1 MYSFE
6 GEFRRGPIQSFRG
19 ASRKEDKGDLIKRA
33 QEERLKR
40 EELRIQNESAIKIQ
54 TLFRGYRTR
63 KKQAMRLRE
72 LFDSKLCS
80 FPKQSLVN
88 LDTVS
93 ELCCHLLFFYDGSL
107 DQSRLLWVCH
117 QMLTQKEEVVK
128 HMSHSFEKMVHQM
141 KLLLQLCLL
150 YLEKLESSQSVALPM
165 RMLETFTA
173 TETYGRLAVTKGKLG
188 PTVVQNIFEFLC
200 NKGYFKS
207 LRVLLNLKLPSY
219 FERSPH
225 PPIPIAESIFDLIM
239 KPVNI
244 AVASGDK
251 RFCTSVFAEVCRELF
266 CPPHTQQVELF
277 LLPAMAYG
285 KYPFPFVELIQALIN
300 KVGEEKE
307 RRSFLAKK
315 GPCEGSAKR
324 FEANHWLLYTLLVLG
339 EKYVEILTPQQTF
352 QYLMLLQNLVPT
364 LPQPRQQN
372 FGDDDEEEEEEENDS
387 DVEDMVI
394 DDLGTD
400 FADQEKLRESCLHY
414 LDSIALARRIVM
426 CITEFSSPDILV
438 AICNVCHSLMCQ
450 QLIPVH
456 QLRLL
461 YTLAFNTD
469 FMKRLWLECTTRYS
483 ISVSGTKASLIQT
496 LARGQCLSESD
507 VQVIVPLLSV
517 FCAAF
522 SHSLHTLHDSEFYGD
537 SEVEFQDSSVER
549 STSMPFSLSE
559 LVPMNLTLRDICLGI
574 IELASPESK
583 VSLNKD
589 YHQTFSKT
597 GIQVAK
603 EENLLRTQLWRH
615 LFKSISTLVKQLHS
629 RDTRRQ
635 FCPTNHWLADHIHI
649 RTDKLYNLQ
658 AANLYSEQPL
668 LPYLVTADTGPES
681 GPPPSGRDI
690 WNLIILTE
698 LPFVVRFTDRIKILQ
713 QHVNQDREE
722 HQSEMTNFQFGLSI
736 NIKIRRNYIYEDAF
750 DKLSEENEPNL
761 KLRLRVRL
769 VNSAG
774 IDEPGIDGGGLSR
787 EFLSEL
793 LKSGFDPN
801 RGFFKCTNDKLLYPN
816 PQAPALF
823 ENYTDHYYFLGRML
837 GKALYENLLV
847 ELPFA
852 QFFLSKILN
861 RYGIDLDIHHLAS
874 LDSEMYR
881 NLLFLKT
888 YKEDVVDLGLDFT
901 VATNELGVTKIEELK
916 PGGKDIQ
923 VSNYNRIE
931 YIHLM
936 ADYKLNKQI
945 RPHCQAFR
953 LGLANVM
960 NLEWLRMFDEHELQE
975 LISGANTPVNLEDLK
990 KHTNYSGGFTAEHP
1004 VIEIF
1009 WKVVHNLTDQQL
1021 RLLLKFVTSCSR
1033 PPLLGFKDLY
1043 PVFCIHNAGTE
1054 LERLPTASTCMN
1066 LLKLPEFYSEDTMR
1080 SKLLYAIES
1089 ATGFE
1094 LS

>member
-19 ASRKEDKGDLIKRA
+19 ASTKECKEDLIKRA

-40 EELRIQNESAIKIQ
+40 EEFRIQNESAVKIQ

-63 KKQAMRLRE
+63 KKEAMRLRE
-72 LFDSKLCS
+72 LFDSKLS
-80 FPKQSLVN
+80 TFPKQSLVN
-88 LDTVS
+88 IETVTD
-93 ELCCHLLFFYDGSL
+93 LCCQLLFFYDGSL
-107 DQSRLLWVCH
+107 DQSRLLWVCQ
-117 QMLTQKEEVVK
+117 QMLTQKDNVVN
-128 HMSHSFEKMVHQM
+128 HMAENFEKMVHQM
-141 KLLLQLCLL
+141 KLVLQLCLL
-150 YLEKLESSQSVALPM
+150 YLEKLTSSQSLALPM
-165 RMLETFTA
+165 RMLEIFTA
-173 TETYGRLAVTKGKLG
+173 TETYVHLSVPKGKIW
-188 PTVVQNIFEFLC
+188 PPVVQNIFEFLC

-207 LRVLLNLKLPSY
+207 LRILLNIKVPSRI
-219 FERSPH
+219 ERCHH

-251 RFCTSVFAEVCRELF
+251 GFCTSVLTEVCRELF
-266 CPPHTQQVELF
+266 CPSHSQQVELF

-300 KVGEEKE
+300 KIGEKNETQLF
-307 RRSFLAKK
+307 SAKK
-315 GPCEGSAKR
+315 NTNEDSSKK
-324 FEANHWLLYTLLVLG
+324 FSDANHWLLYAVLVLG
-339 EKYVEILTPQQTF
+339 EKYVETLTPQQTF
-352 QYLMLLQNLVPT
+352 QYLMLMQNLVPT
-364 LPQPRQQN
+364 LPLPRLQN
-372 FGDDDEEEEEEENDS
+372 FDDDDDEENDS
-387 DVEDMVI
+387 DIEEMMV
-394 DDLGTD
+394 DDLETD
-400 FADQEKLRESCLHY
+400 FAYQEKLRESCLHY
-414 LDSIALARRIVM
+414 LDSIALARRIIV
-426 CITEFSSPDILV
+426 CTTEFPTPDILV
-438 AICNVCHSLMCQ
+438 AICNICHSLMCEQ
-450 QLIPVH
+450 RIPVH
-456 QLRLL
+456 KLRLL
-461 YTLAFNTD
+461 YTLAFNID
-469 FMKRLWLECTTRYS
+469 FMKRLWLECTCRYS
-483 ISVSGTKASLIQT
+483 ISVSGTKISLIQI
-496 LARGQCLSESD
+496 LARGQSLAESD
-507 VQVIVPLLSV
+507 IQVIVPLLSV

-522 SHSLHTLHDSEFYGD
+522 SHSLHTLHDAEFYGD
-537 SEVEFQDSSVER
+537 NEEKHFSISVEFKDER
-549 STSMPFSLSE
+549 VKKSTSMPFSLNE
-559 LVPMNLTLRDICLGI
+559 LVPMSLTLRDICLGI

-583 VSLNKD
+583 VFLNKD
-589 YHQTFSKT
+589 YQQAFSKT

-658 AANLYSEQPL
+658 AANLYSQQPL
-668 LPYLVTADTGPES
+668 MPYVPNDSGPDS
-681 GPPPSGRDI
+681 GPPLSGRDI

-698 LPFVVRFTDRIKILQ
+698 LPFVVRFTERIKILH

-722 HQSEMTNFQFGLSI
+722 HQSEMTNFQLGLSI

-750 DKLSEENEPNL
+750 EKLSEENEPNL

-774 IDEPGIDGGGLSR
+774 IDEAGIDGGGLSR

-793 LKSGFDPN
+793 LKTGFDPN
-801 RGFFKCTNDKLLYPN
+801 RGFFKYTNDKLLYPN

-861 RYGIDLDIHHLAS
+861 RHGIDLDIHHLAS
-874 LDSEMYR
+874 LDPEMYSPH
-881 NLLFLKT
+881 LSYF
-888 YKEDVVDLGLDFT
+888 VVHHQ
-901 VATNELGVTKIEELK
+901 KIEELK

-923 VSNYNRIE
+923 VTNYNRIE

-945 RPHCQAFR
+945 RPHCHAFR
-953 LGLANVM
+953 LGLANVV

-990 KHTNYSGGFTAEHP
+990 QHTNYSGGFTAEHP

-1009 WKVVHNLTDQQL
+1009 WKVVYDLTDQQL
-1021 RLLLKFVTSCSR
+1021 RQLLKFVTSCSR

-1066 LLKLPEFYSEDTMR
+1066 LLKLPEFYNEEAMR